1 MSGPFQ
7 IHGGFLLVQ
16 IHFCD
21 KMKSQRPLAVTKRVH
36 REKRDMAP
44 TQWGEVRVTIPHQA
58 QEALANFLMERG
70 SSGILVED
78 GKEKEGFEIIKAYF
92 PFPLMIGAQSISR
105 YLEAIREFFPE
116 ICPSGVEIRVVADRD
131 WMTGWRAFFKASQ
144 PGRRIVVKPPWIR
157 LRSRGMIIIDI
168 EPGMAFGTGTHS
180 TTRLCL
186 RALEKTITGG
196 YDLPLR
202 GGGTPH
208 SVLDVGMGSGIL
220 SIAAAKLGARRV
232 LGIDVDQRAIDNAR
246 GNIRINKLGGR
257 IRMRKATISQIGEQF
272 DLVVANID
280 AKTIEE
286 MRFSLMDRVAAG
298 GTLILSGVLD
308 GEVDLLR
315 KLFTDGSFALMEVS
329 QEDGWACVVFKR
341 A

>member
-1 MSGPFQ
+1 ME
-7 IHGGFLLVQ
+7 GGFLLEE

-21 KMKSQRPLAVTKRVH
+21 KMKSQRPLAVTKREH
-36 REKRDMAP
+36 RKKRDMAP
-44 TQWGEVRVTIPHQA
+44 TQWGEVRVTIPKQA

-70 SSGILVED
+70 SSGIVIED
-78 GKEKEGFEIIKAYF
+78 AEEKEGFEIIKAYF
-92 PFPLMIGAQSISR
+92 RVPLMIEAQSITR
-105 YLEAIREFFPE
+105 YLEAIRESFPE
-116 ICPSGVEIRVVADRD
+116 ICPSGVEIRFVADRD
-131 WMTGWRAFFKASQ
+131 WMTRWRAFFKASQ

-157 LRSRGMIIIDI
+157 LRSRGKIVIDI

-186 RALEKTITGG
+186 RALEKAITGG

-202 GGGTPH
+202 GGGTPR

-246 GNIRINKLGGR
+246 GNVRINKLGGR
-257 IRMRKATISQIGEQF
+257 IRMRKATSSQIGEQF

-298 GTLILSGVLD
+298 GALILSGVLD

-315 KLFTDGSFALMEVS
+315 KLFTNGSFALMEVS

>member
-1 MSGPFQ
+1 
-7 IHGGFLLVQ
+7 
-16 IHFCD
+16 
-21 KMKSQRPLAVTKRVH
+21 
-36 REKRDMAP
+36 MAP
-44 TQWGEVRVTIPHQA
+44 TQWGEVRVTIPKQA
-58 QEALANFLMERG
+58 QEALTNFLMERG
-70 SSGILVED
+70 SSGIVIED
-78 GKEKEGFEIIKAYF
+78 AEEKEGFEMIKAYF
-92 PFPLMIGAQSISR
+92 PFPLMIEAQSISR

-116 ICPSGVEIRVVADRD
+116 ICPSGVEIRFVVDRD
-131 WMTGWRAFFKASQ
+131 WMTRWRAFFKASQ
-144 PGRRIVVKPPWIR
+144 AGRRIVVKPPWIQ
-157 LRSRGMIIIDI
+157 LRSKGKIVIDI

-180 TTRLCL
+180 TTRLCV
-186 RALEKTITGG
+186 RALEKAVTAE
-196 YDLPLR
+196 YDLPLK
-202 GGGTPH
+202 GGGTPS

-257 IRMRKATISQIGEQF
+257 IRVKKATISQIGEQF

-286 MRFSLMDRVAAG
+286 MRFFLKDRVAAG

-308 GEVDLLR
+308 GEVGVLR

-329 QEDGWACVVFKR
+329 QEDGWACVVLRR

>member
-1 MSGPFQ
+1 
-7 IHGGFLLVQ
+7 
-16 IHFCD
+16 
-21 KMKSQRPLAVTKRVH
+21 MKSQSLLAVTNWEH
-36 REKRDMAP
+36 RKKRDMAP
-44 TQWGEVRVTIPHQA
+44 TQWGEVRVTIPKQA
-58 QEALANFLMERG
+58 QEALTNFLMERG
-70 SSGILVED
+70 SSGIVIED
-78 GKEKEGFEIIKAYF
+78 AEGREGFEIIKAYF
-92 PFPLMIGAQSISR
+92 PFPLMIEAQFISR

-116 ICPSGVEIRVVADRD
+116 ICPSGVEIRFVVDRD
-131 WMTGWRAFFKASQ
+131 WMLRWKAFFKASQ

-157 LRSRGMIIIDI
+157 LRSKGVIVIDI
-168 EPGMAFGTGTHS
+168 EPGMAFGTGTHA

-186 RALEKTITGG
+186 RALEKTLTGG
-196 YDLPLR
+196 YDLPRR
-202 GGGTPH
+202 GGRAPN

-220 SIAAAKLGARRV
+220 SIAAAKLGSRHV

-246 GNIRINKLGGR
+246 GNIRINKLSGR
-257 IRMRKATISQIGEQF
+257 IRMRKATIFQIGEQF

-286 MRFSLMDRVAAG
+286 MRFFLMDRVAAG

-329 QEDGWACVVFKR
+329 QEDGWACVVLKR

>member
-1 MSGPFQ
+1 
-7 IHGGFLLVQ
+7 
-16 IHFCD
+16 
-21 KMKSQRPLAVTKRVH
+21 
-36 REKRDMAP
+36 MAP
-44 TQWGEVRVTIPHQA
+44 TQWGEVKVTIPKQA

-70 SSGILVED
+70 SSGIVIED
-78 GKEKEGFEIIKAYF
+78 AEEKEGFEIIKAYF
-92 PFPLMIGAQSISR
+92 PFPLMIEAQSISR

-116 ICPSGVEIRVVADRD
+116 ICPSGVEIHFVVDKD
-131 WMTGWRAFFKASQ
+131 WMTRWRAFFKASQ
-144 PGRRIVVKPPWIR
+144 PGRRIVVKPPWIK
-157 LRSRGMIIIDI
+157 LRSNGKIVIDI

-180 TTRLCL
+180 TTRLCV
-186 RALEKTITGG
+186 RALEKALTSG
-196 YDLPLR
+196 YDLPLK
-202 GGGTPH
+202 GGGTPR

-220 SIAAAKLGARRV
+220 SIAAAKLGARSV

-257 IRMRKATISQIGEQF
+257 IRMKKATISQIGEQF

-286 MRFSLMDRVAAG
+286 MRFFLMDRVVAG

-329 QEDGWACVVFKR
+329 QEDGWACVVLKR
-341 A
+341 T